1 MTDDTQEIVGSSEEI
16 TEISATEGDSLEECK
31 HWYVVHTYSGYENK
45 VRANLLKRIDS
56 MNMKDQIF
64 QVLIPTEDEVEI
76 KDGKKKITKKK
87 IYPGYLL
94 LQMKLTDDS
103 WYVVRNTTGV
113 TGFVGA
119 TGAGSKPIPL
129 EEREVKSILRQTT
142 KEVSKYKELFRKSE
156 PVKVVSGPFADFTG
170 IVEEVYP
177 ERAKLKVLITIFGRE
192 TPVEIE
198 YGQVEKI

>member
-1 MTDDTQEIVGSSEEI
+1 MVDDITELTEDNEVPETTSEE
-16 TEISATEGDSLEECK
+16 EVEDNDK
-31 HWYVVHTYSGYENK
+31 QWYVIHTYSGYENK

-56 MNMKDQIF
+56 MSMKDHIF

-76 KDGKKKITKKK
+76 KDGKKKVTKKK
-87 IYPGYLL
+87 IYPGYLM

-113 TGFVGA
+113 TGFVGSG
-119 TGAGSKPIPL
+119 TGSKPIPL
-129 EEREVKSILRQTT
+129 EEKEVKNILRQSRT
-142 KEVSKYKELFRKSE
+142 EVPRFKELFSKDD
-156 PVKVVSGPFADFTG
+156 PVKVISGPFADFTG

-177 ERAKLKVLITIFGRE
+177 DRAKLKVLITIFGRE

>member
-1 MTDDTQEIVGSSEEI
+1 MSDNVAELIELNEVLPEFTEE
-16 TEISATEGDSLEECK
+16 EDK
-31 HWYVVHTYSGYENK
+31 DKKWYVIHTYSGYENK
-45 VRANLLKRIDS
+45 VRANLLKRIETMS
-56 MNMKDQIF
+56 MKDQIF

-76 KDGKKKITKKK
+76 KDGKKKINKKK

-113 TGFVGA
+113 TGFVGSV
-119 TGAGSKPIPL
+119 GAGSKPIPL
-129 EEREVKSILRQTT
+129 DEREVKGIFRQTRT
-142 KEVSKYKELFRKSE
+142 EVAKYKELFQKDE
-156 PVKVVSGPFADFTG
+156 PVKVISGPFADFTG

-177 ERAKLKVLITIFGRE
+177 DRAKLKVLITIFGRE